1 MPGSKHTKCSAC
13 SIASRLKKSTR
24 ILTKNTVAHT
34 TLRQRTPSL
43 TSLQLP
49 LKQFAKSQ
57 QALLLTAT
65 STNSQ
70 ARFSMQARQVFTIQA
85 TPTATMSRSEP
96 LSSKKQVNRQSATGA
111 ALKPSKSN
119 TGSVISTPKCLKP
132 SNITL
137 KAQVQAPSLSNRIQ
151 TSRSISQKS
160 LSLRHA
166 CTTSRS
172 PSLHVKKTC
181 FDDHLGCCYHFVLW
195 IKQQSE
201 TIAMVVILVV
211 IVSTVDISVLVDTCP
226 NPASSK

>member
-13 SIASRLKKSTR
+13 SIASRLTNRTR
-24 ILTKNTVAHT
+24 MLTKNTVAHT

-96 LSSKKQVNRQSATGA
+96 LSSKKQVNRQSATSA
-111 ALKPSKSN
+111 ALKLSKSN

-137 KAQVQAPSLSNRIQ
+137 EAQSARVAKSMGILQALVQAHSLSDRIQ

-172 PSLHVKKTC
+172 TSLHVKK
-181 FDDHLGCCYHFVLW
+181 HALIIWVAAIISCCGSSNRAR
-195 IKQQSE
+195 QSQW
-201 TIAMVVILVV
+201 L
-211 IVSTVDISVLVDTCP
+211 
-226 NPASSK
+226 

>member
-13 SIASRLKKSTR
+13 SIASRLTNRTR

-85 TPTATMSRSEP
+85 TH
-96 LSSKKQVNRQSATGA
+96 
-111 ALKPSKSN
+111 
-119 TGSVISTPKCLKP
+119 CY
-132 SNITL
+132 
-137 KAQVQAPSLSNRIQ
+137 
-151 TSRSISQKS
+151 
-160 LSLRHA
+160 
-166 CTTSRS
+166 
-172 PSLHVKKTC
+172 HVKVGTVIEQEASQSTIGHQCSGETFEKQYRVG
-181 FDDHLGCCYHFVLW
+181 HLDTEM
-195 IKQQSE
+195 SE
-201 TIAMVVILVV
+201 TKQHYTGGTVSEGCKVNGNTAGTRAGTLVV
-211 IVSTVDISVLVDTCP
+211 RQDPDVKEHFAEVTESSTCVYDVTINV
-226 NPASSK
+226 PAC

>member
-57 QALLLTAT
+57 QALLLTVT
-65 STNSQ
+65 STNSR

-96 LSSKKQVNRQSATGA
+96 LSSKKQVNRQSATSA
-111 ALKPSKSN
+111 ALKLSKSN

-137 KAQVQAPSLSNRIQ
+137 EAQSARVAKSMGILQALVQAPSLSNRIQ

-172 PSLHVKKTC
+172 TSLHVKK
-181 FDDHLGCCYHFVLW
+181 HALMIIWVAAIISCCGSSNRAR
-195 IKQQSE
+195 QSQW
-201 TIAMVVILVV
+201 L
-211 IVSTVDISVLVDTCP
+211 
-226 NPASSK
+226 

>member
-49 LKQFAKSQ
+49 LKQIAKSHK
-57 QALLLTAT
+57 ALLLTAT

-70 ARFSMQARQVFTIQA
+70 ARYTMQARQVFMIQA

-96 LSSKKQVNRQSATGA
+96 LSSKKQVNRQSATSA
-111 ALKPSKSN
+111 ALKLSKRN
-119 TGSVISTPKCLKP
+119 PGSVLSTPRCLKP

-137 KAQVQAPSLSNRIQ
+137 KAQLAMVARTMETLTANVQAPSLSNRIQ
-151 TSRSISQKS
+151 TSRSLTQRSMNRQY
-160 LSLRHA
+160 A
-166 CTTSRS
+166 CTTW
-172 PSLHVKKTC
+172 PCMSLHVKQA
-181 FDDHLGCCYHFVLW
+181 LMPV
-195 IKQQSE
+195 
-201 TIAMVVILVV
+201 
-211 IVSTVDISVLVDTCP
+211 
-226 NPASSK
+226 